1 VISAAR
7 VAGGE
12 KRMHWSVWVLIAL
25 AVIVVLAVL
34 IPTLMSV
41 GDIARYFKIR
51 RM

>member
-1 VISAAR
+1 M
-7 VAGGE
+7 
-12 KRMHWSVWVLIAL
+12 RMHWSVWVLIAL
-25 AVIVVLAVL
+25 AAIVVLAVL